1 MFQISRYPKRWTA
14 LAVLSLLALALGLA
28 GCGGAAPEPEA
39 KTEAP
44 AEVWPPALPGYA
56 AMTIPADNPM
66 TEDKVELGKMLYYDK
81 RVSGDGNRSCYG
93 CHVKEH
99 GLATS
104 DPLAIGAFDKTL
116 TRNAPTMWNVGYY
129 DKWYWDGRAT
139 ALEAQVKGA
148 WSGGNMGASGKD
160 GAPSM
165 DDICTKLNEIPGY
178 AEKFQAVFHRSL
190 LLDDPEVESV

>member
-56 AMTIPADNPM
+56 AMTVPADNPM

-81 RVSGDGNRSCYG
+81 RVSFDYMLRLFG
-93 CHVKEH
+93 
-99 GLATS
+99 
-104 DPLAIGAFDKTL
+104 PLSVKTL
-116 TRNAPTMWNVGYY
+116 A
-129 DKWYWDGRAT
+129 
-139 ALEAQVKGA
+139 
-148 WSGGNMGASGKD
+148 
-160 GAPSM
+160 
-165 DDICTKLNEIPGY
+165 
-178 AEKFQAVFHRSL
+178 
-190 LLDDPEVESV
+190 LDDEAANRIDRNGRLG